1 MGKLL
6 IECRN
11 SRVVIDDEK
20 TINETA
26 LTVMPMRKQ
35 LNHRGPLSMDI
46 SSAWYFITI
55 CAEGHGP
62 WCVDDG
68 RAVCPH
74 TAVRFAEIADM
85 ILAAARWYHEQGKWR
100 LALFLV
106 MPDHLHFIAH
116 FPSGGVGTR
125 RPTAM
130 ETVVGEFKKYLS
142 RQLKI
147 RFQRDF
153 FDTRLRDDAHY
164 AEKFRYVCNN
174 PVRKGLCAT
183 ARDWRHVI
191 AFNRETGDELAHK

>member
-1 MGKLL
+1 
-6 IECRN
+6 
-11 SRVVIDDEK
+11 
-20 TINETA
+20 
-26 LTVMPMRKQ
+26 MRDAPVLPVRKR
-35 LNHRGPLSMDI
+35 LDHRGPVSVDV
-46 SSAWYFITI
+46 SSAWYFVTI
-55 CAEGHGP
+55 CAEGHEA
-62 WCVDDG
+62 WCSDDGNGG

-74 TAVRFAEIADM
+74 TAVRLAEIADM

-116 FPSGGVGTR
+116 FPDGGVGTR

-164 AEKFRYVCNN
+164 AEKFLYICNN
-174 PVRKGLCAT
+174 PVRRGLCVI
-183 ARDWRHVI
+183 ARDWPHVV
-191 AFNRETGDELAHK
+191 AFSRETGEELEHR